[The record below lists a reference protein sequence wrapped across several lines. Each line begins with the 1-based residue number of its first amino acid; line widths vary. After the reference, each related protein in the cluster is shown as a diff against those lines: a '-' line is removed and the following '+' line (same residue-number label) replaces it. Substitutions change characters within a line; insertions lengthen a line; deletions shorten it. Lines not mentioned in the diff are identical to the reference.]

1 MTNVL
6 SSLKVI
12 ARPEI
17 APKPPVLG
25 KRMKLLEKL
34 EQQLTLA
41 ECMIEGREFEA
52 YKERSIKDP
61 DTGERKK
68 IRRRYVVRPWYYDSE
83 NHYYFEVRISNKPV
97 ELQKGCPAID
107 VGEKAKLPEVIKVVI
122 DAVEKGE
129 LDEQL
134 LAASSKFG
142 KKASSKD
149 KEEASATDTSKTS
162 SKTKNQA
169 TNEKPANKTSK

>member
-1 MTNVL
+1 MTTVL

-25 KRMKLLEKL
+25 KRMKLLDKL
-34 EQQLTLA
+34 DQQLSLA

-52 YKERSIKDP
+52 YKERSVKDP
-61 DTGERKK
+61 ETGERKK
-68 IRRRYVVRPWYYDSE
+68 IRRRYIVRPWFYDSNE
-83 NHYYFEVRISNKPV
+83 HYYFEVRISNKPI
-97 ELQKGCPAID
+97 ELEKGCPAID
-107 VGEKAKLPEVIKVVI
+107 VGAKANLPAVIKVVI

-134 LAASSKFG
+134 LAPAPKIG
-142 KKASSKD
+142 KKAK
-149 KEEASATDTSKTS
+149 TDKTS
-162 SKTKNQA
+162 ANTEKQA
-169 TNEKPANKTSK
+169 TKPSK

>member
-1 MTNVL
+1 MTTVL

-25 KRMKLLEKL
+25 KRMKLLDKL
-34 EQQLTLA
+34 DQQLSLA

-52 YKERSIKDP
+52 YKERSVKDP
-61 DTGERKK
+61 ETGERKK
-68 IRRRYVVRPWYYDSE
+68 IRRRYIVRPWFYDSNE
-83 NHYYFEVRISNKPV
+83 HYYFEVRISNKPI
-97 ELQKGCPAID
+97 ELEKGCPAID
-107 VGEKAKLPEVIKVVI
+107 VGEKANLPAVIKVVI

-134 LAASSKFG
+134 LAPAPKIG
-142 KKASSKD
+142 KKAK
-149 KEEASATDTSKTS
+149 TDKTS
-162 SKTKNQA
+162 ANTEKQA
-169 TNEKPANKTSK
+169 TKPSK

>member
-25 KRMKLLEKL
+25 KRMKLIEKL
-34 EQQLTLA
+34 EQQLALA
-41 ECMIEGREFEA
+41 ECMLEGREFEA
-52 YKERSIKDP
+52 FKDRSVKDP
-61 DTGERKK
+61 ETGERKK
-68 IRRRYVVRPWYYDSE
+68 VQRRYVVRPWYYDND
-83 NHYYFEVRISNKPV
+83 NHYYFEVRVSNKPI

-107 VGEKAKLPEVIKVVI
+107 VGEKAKLLEVIKVVI

-134 LAASSKFG
+134 LAVSTKFG
-142 KKASSKD
+142 KKAASKD
-149 KEEASATDTSKTS
+149 KPESTNTSKSTA
-162 SKTKNQA
+162 KT
-169 TNEKPANKTSK
+169 TGSDKPSAKTSK

>member
-1 MTNVL
+1 MTTVL

-25 KRMKLLEKL
+25 KRIKLLDKL
-34 EQQLTLA
+34 DQQLSLA

-52 YKERSIKDP
+52 YKERFVKDP
-61 DTGERKK
+61 ETGGRKK
-68 IRRRYVVRPWYYDSE
+68 IRRRYIVRPWFYDSNE
-83 NHYYFEVRISNKPV
+83 HYYFEVRISNKPV

-107 VGEKAKLPEVIKVVI
+107 VGEKANLPAVIKVVI
-122 DAVEKGE
+122 NAVEKGE

-134 LAASSKFG
+134 LAPAPKIG
-142 KKASSKD
+142 RKATTD
-149 KEEASATDTSKTS
+149 KAT
-162 SKTKNQA
+162 N
-169 TNEKPANKTSK
+169 TNEKPAAKNSK

>member
-1 MTNVL
+1 MTTVL

-25 KRMKLLEKL
+25 KRIKLLDKL
-34 EQQLTLA
+34 DQQLSLA

-52 YKERSIKDP
+52 YKERFVKDP
-61 DTGERKK
+61 ETGERKK
-68 IRRRYVVRPWYYDSE
+68 IRRRYIVRPWFYDSNE
-83 NHYYFEVRISNKPV
+83 HYYFEVRMSNKPV

-107 VGEKAKLPEVIKVVI
+107 VGEKANLPAVIKVVI
-122 DAVEKGE
+122 NAVEKGE

-134 LAASSKFG
+134 LAPAPKIG
-142 KKASSKD
+142 RKAITD
-149 KEEASATDTSKTS
+149 KPTN
-162 SKTKNQA
+162 TK
-169 TNEKPANKTSK
+169 EKPAAKNSK

>member
-1 MTNVL
+1 MTTVL

-25 KRMKLLEKL
+25 KRMKLLDKL
-34 EQQLTLA
+34 EQQLSLA

-52 YKERSIKDP
+52 YKERSVKDAE
-61 DTGERKK
+61 TGERKK
-68 IRRRYVVRPWYYDSE
+68 IRRRYIVRPWFYDSD

-107 VGEKAKLPEVIKVVI
+107 VGDKAKLPEVIKLVI
-122 DAVEKGE
+122 EAVEKGE

-134 LAASSKFG
+134 LAPAPKIG
-142 KKASSKD
+142 KKAS
-149 KEEASATDTSKTS
+149 ADTT
-162 SKTKNQA
+162 A
-169 TNEKPANKTSK
+169 ANEKSSTDKATTEKQTAKSGK

>member
-1 MTNVL
+1 MTTVL

-25 KRMKLLEKL
+25 KRMKLLDKL
-34 EQQLTLA
+34 DQQLSLA

-52 YKERSIKDP
+52 YKERSVKDP
-61 DTGERKK
+61 ETGERKK
-68 IRRRYVVRPWYYDSE
+68 IRRRYIVRPWFYDSNE
-83 NHYYFEVRISNKPV
+83 HYYFEVRISNKPI
-97 ELQKGCPAID
+97 ELEKGCPAID
-107 VGEKAKLPEVIKVVI
+107 VGEKANLPAVIKVVI

-134 LAASSKFG
+134 LAPAPKIG
-142 KKASSKD
+142 KKASTD
-149 KEEASATDTSKTS
+149 KPTTDKAS
-162 SKTKNQA
+162 SKA
-169 TNEKPANKTSK
+169 SK

>member
-1 MTNVL
+1 MTTVL

-25 KRMKLLEKL
+25 KRMKLLDKL
-34 EQQLTLA
+34 DQQLSLA

-52 YKERSIKDP
+52 YKERSVKDP
-61 DTGERKK
+61 ETGERKK
-68 IRRRYVVRPWYYDSE
+68 IRRRYIVRPWFYDSNE
-83 NHYYFEVRISNKPV
+83 HYYFEVRISNKPI
-97 ELQKGCPAID
+97 ELEKGCPAID
-107 VGEKAKLPEVIKVVI
+107 VGAKANLPAVIKVVI

-134 LAASSKFG
+134 LAPAPKIG
-142 KKASSKD
+142 KKAKTDKPTTDKASSK
-149 KEEASATDTSKTS
+149 ASK
-162 SKTKNQA
+162 
-169 TNEKPANKTSK
+169 

>member
-1 MTNVL
+1 MTTVL

-25 KRMKLLEKL
+25 KRIKLLDKL
-34 EQQLTLA
+34 DQQLSLA

-52 YKERSIKDP
+52 YKERFVKDP
-61 DTGERKK
+61 ETGERKK
-68 IRRRYVVRPWYYDSE
+68 IRRRYIVRPWFYDSNE
-83 NHYYFEVRISNKPV
+83 HYYFEVRISNKAV

-107 VGEKAKLPEVIKVVI
+107 VGEKANLPAVIKVVI
-122 DAVEKGE
+122 NAVEKGE

-134 LAASSKFG
+134 LAPAPKIG
-142 KKASSKD
+142 RKAITD
-149 KEEASATDTSKTS
+149 KPT
-162 SKTKNQA
+162 N
-169 TNEKPANKTSK
+169 TNEKPAAKNSK